1 LASLKATTV
10 LRRTGQE
17 YHSAV
22 TVDGMMMSSQVAVG
36 NDGLD
41 KMDDTAAYVSFI
53 LISDKAA
60 ATGTGELGH
69 LGDKR

>member
-1 LASLKATTV
+1 
-10 LRRTGQE
+10 
-17 YHSAV
+17 
-22 TVDGMMMSSQVAVG
+22 MMMSSQVAVG

-60 ATGTGELGH
+60 ATGTGEL
-69 LGDKR
+69 